1 MQFCTVSEYQHL
13 HILMTHL
20 LSSDRCVLL
29 VNRCDDVYLAVR
41 AEGDTKREQDD
52 LVKSDSYITL
62 SQSGTEHQDRPLEDP
77 DSSSVQE
84 KVCSSELNV
93 LKVQLR
99 QAEETAQKVQR
110 EVRAAVITKLLVYV
124 RDLCVQS
131 LCGYNPNF
139 FEMMMKLNLK

>member
-13 HILMTHL
+13 HSLMNHL
-20 LSSDRCVLL
+20 TSSDRCVLL

-41 AEGDTKREQDD
+41 AEGDTKCEQDD
-52 LVKSDSYITL
+52 QVKSDSYITL

-99 QAEETAQKVQR
+99 QAEETAQKVQK
-110 EVRAAVITKLLVYV
+110 EVPAAVITKLLVYL
-124 RDLCVQS
+124 RDPCVQS
-131 LCGYNPNF
+131 LCGYKPNVS
-139 FEMMMKLNLK
+139 EIIMKWNLK

>member
-13 HILMTHL
+13 HKNRLT
-20 LSSDRCVLL
+20 SSDCCVLL

-41 AEGDTKREQDD
+41 VEGDTKREQDD
-52 LVKSDSYITL
+52 QVKSDSYITL
-62 SQSGTEHQDRPLEDP
+62 SQSSTEHQERPPEDP

-84 KVCSSELNV
+84 RVCSSELNV

-110 EVRAAVITKLLVYV
+110 EVPAAVITIE
-124 RDLCVQS
+124 
-131 LCGYNPNF
+131 F
-139 FEMMMKLNLK
+139 